1 MSYIH
6 KLFVTGHVG
15 GQNNGDDCATEV
27 LIHRRFHALGEE
39 IVARLEENFEG
50 ERRMHVLVH
59 VNVIVLQRR
68 L

>member
-1 MSYIH
+1 MTHIH
-6 KLFVTGHVG
+6 ELFMASHVG

-27 LIHRRFHALGEE
+27 LIHRRFHALREE
-39 IVARLEENFEG
+39 IVAGLEENFEG

-59 VNVIVLQRR
+59 MNVIVLQRR